1 MNREENMSP
10 LINEEMSHQP
20 LYLQI
25 KEALKKQILEG
36 DYAPFD
42 RLPSE
47 STLMETFGVSR
58 ITVRQSL
65 RDLQSEGL
73 IFSSQGKGSFVSKPK
88 AMQDVQYLEGLS
100 EAMTPMGYET
110 AAKLLSIREVK
121 PIKDVQKNLN
131 ITGKDGVIEV
141 VRVRYLNREAIS
153 VDTSYFPMAIGQK
166 LFARDLSGDIF
177 PLLENELGI
186 PLGCADINLEARSAD
201 GDTASLLAMDAG
213 DPIMWVQ
220 RLVHDVDKNPV
231 DYEYLA
237 FRGDAYKY
245 RFRINRNASKH
256 SDF

>member
-1 MNREENMSP
+1 MSP
-10 LINEEMSHQP
+10 LLNEEMSHQP

-25 KEALKKQILEG
+25 KEVLKKQILDG
-36 DYAPFD
+36 GYAPFD

-65 RDLQSEGL
+65 RDLQAEGL

-131 ITGKDGVIEV
+131 ITSKDGAIES
-141 VRVRYLNREAIS
+141 RGHISRHQLFSHGYWPETLRQGSLWRHFSIIRE
-153 VDTSYFPMAIGQK
+153 
-166 LFARDLSGDIF
+166 
-177 PLLENELGI
+177 
-186 PLGCADINLEARSAD
+186 
-201 GDTASLLAMDAG
+201 
-213 DPIMWVQ
+213 
-220 RLVHDVDKNPV
+220 
-231 DYEYLA
+231 
-237 FRGDAYKY
+237 
-245 RFRINRNASKH
+245 
-256 SDF
+256 

>member
-88 AMQDVQYLEGLS
+88 AMQDVQ
-100 EAMTPMGYET
+100 
-110 AAKLLSIREVK
+110 
-121 PIKDVQKNLN
+121 
-131 ITGKDGVIEV
+131 
-141 VRVRYLNREAIS
+141 
-153 VDTSYFPMAIGQK
+153 
-166 LFARDLSGDIF
+166 
-177 PLLENELGI
+177 
-186 PLGCADINLEARSAD
+186 
-201 GDTASLLAMDAG
+201 
-213 DPIMWVQ
+213 
-220 RLVHDVDKNPV
+220 
-231 DYEYLA
+231 
-237 FRGDAYKY
+237 
-245 RFRINRNASKH
+245 
-256 SDF
+256 